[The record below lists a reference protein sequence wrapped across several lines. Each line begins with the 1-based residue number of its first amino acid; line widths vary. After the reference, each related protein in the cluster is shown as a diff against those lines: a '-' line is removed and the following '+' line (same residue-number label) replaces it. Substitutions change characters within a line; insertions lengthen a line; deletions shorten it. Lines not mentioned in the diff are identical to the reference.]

1 MCDPVCEAAKI
12 HTMVT
17 QVCILETPK
26 EDTAPLGVTEEK
38 PVSILDPR
46 NIPDSRG
53 GGAGG

>member
-1 MCDPVCEAAKI
+1 MYDPVCEAAKI